1 MALFQCF
8 WPMMKCGR
16 DEEAMV
22 SYMRN
27 LERRAT
33 IRRASMPRNI
43 YPLKKIRS
51 ERWQLVEDLGI
62 PKSPTQEESHK
73 RPSLRG
79 AANRLIASMRIGK
92 SNFSVEKAR
101 RLLLSDWLK
110 EMLIPFL
117 PYRLKGSEW
126 TKIFSTEEDGEL
138 SHAYHC
144 CAQHPGPSVLLVM
157 DTHRHIFGAFVDTTW
172 ELQPRLHYFGNGE
185 CFLFRALPEFEAYR
199 WSRDNGHFM
208 LATKDSIALGGG
220 GHFGLWLDGELEHGS
235 SHECSTFNNA
245 PLAGEEE
252 FEVVAVEIWA
262 FKGEGLW

>member
-1 MALFQCF
+1 M
-8 WPMMKCGR
+8 
-16 DEEAMV
+16 E
-22 SYMRN
+22 N
-27 LERRAT
+27 
-33 IRRASMPRNI
+33 
-43 YPLKKIRS
+43 
-51 ERWQLVEDLGI
+51 
-62 PKSPTQEESHK
+62 
-73 RPSLRG
+73 
-79 AANRLIASMRIGK
+79 
-92 SNFSVEKAR
+92 NFSVEKA

-199 WSRDNGHFM
+199 WSRIM
-208 LATKDSIALGGG
+208 ATLCLRQKTRLPSVAAAILGSAS
-220 GHFGLWLDGELEHGS
+220 DGELEHGS

-252 FEVVAVEIWA
+252 FEVVAVDLGIQGRGTVVA
-262 FKGEGLW
+262 RILEGRPQLGR